1 MPIGRYMAWVGAA
14 LLTLLFVTNWLLPQS
29 LAEPAAQ
36 EINKPV
42 IRIASIQQPPERI
55 VIDTNL
61 PTIVPPPTLSADSAT
76 DEPPKQ
82 VRPSAQPI
90 PRIPVAAAEK
100 RKPKARKQMNQVA
113 AVNPT
118 VAPTMLVTRS
128 GTATNVPPYRLSFA
142 NIISGKVVRDLFI
155 HE

>member
-42 IRIASIQQPPERI
+42 IRIATIQQPPERI

-61 PTIVPPPTLSADSAT
+61 PTIVPPPTLPAD
-76 DEPPKQ
+76 
-82 VRPSAQPI
+82 
-90 PRIPVAAAEK
+90 
-100 RKPKARKQMNQVA
+100 
-113 AVNPT
+113 AVSW
-118 VAPTMLVTRS
+118 A
-128 GTATNVPPYRLSFA
+128 RLSEQIFR
-142 NIISGKVVRDLFI
+142 IDKWSLCRG
-155 HE
+155 